1 MRELKIISLIF
12 GKAIHRQFVDFQD
25 DLVSKHL
32 QEVEN
37 IYKQM
42 RGWRHDYHNHIQTI
56 KAYRALGQEEKMDQY
71 LDLLEQDLNS
81 VDSLI
86 KSGNITIDA
95 ILNSKISLAKT
106 HGIDVDTTAVVTENL
121 GILGTDLC
129 VIIGNLLDNAIE
141 ACLCLETGEA
151 RFIRVYMD
159 IKQNHFYLCVTN
171 TGPKATRSGN
181 RFLSKKTG
189 NHGFGLMRIDQLI
202 EKYHGYLK
210 RSSEEGA
217 FTSEIIIPLP

>member
-1 MRELKIISLIF
+1 MKLFRNLFK
-12 GKAIHRQFVDFQD
+12 KTIHKQLVAFQD
-25 DLVSKHL
+25 DLIGKHL

-56 KAYRALGQEEKMDQY
+56 KAYRALGQEEQLDQY
-71 LDLLEQDLNS
+71 LDLLEQDLNN

-95 ILNSKISLAKT
+95 ILNSKISMAKE
-106 HGIDVDTTAVVTENL
+106 HGIAVDTTAVVPESLT
-121 GILGTDLC
+121 ILSIDLC

-141 ACLCLETGEA
+141 ACLCLEESDP

-159 IKQNHFYLCVTN
+159 IKQNHFYLCITN
-171 TGPKATRSGN
+171 TGPKATKSGN
-181 RFLSKKTG
+181 RFLSKKG
-189 NHGFGLMRIDQLI
+189 VNHGFGLMRIDQLI
-202 EKYHGYLK
+202 EKYHGFLK

-217 FTSEIIIPLP
+217 FTSEIIIPIDGP